1 MHHIVALLSQA
12 FYSVLDASLVEALQI
27 QLSLQK
33 HPGVSLGKFGPNA
46 NLNLDVLNLNS
57 LILHGQ
63 IHQSGQ

>member
-33 HPGVSLGKFGPNA
+33 HPGVETSLSGYLQCNVLPGGPE
-46 NLNLDVLNLNS
+46 LYG
-57 LILHGQ
+57 IPPG
-63 IHQSGQ
+63 